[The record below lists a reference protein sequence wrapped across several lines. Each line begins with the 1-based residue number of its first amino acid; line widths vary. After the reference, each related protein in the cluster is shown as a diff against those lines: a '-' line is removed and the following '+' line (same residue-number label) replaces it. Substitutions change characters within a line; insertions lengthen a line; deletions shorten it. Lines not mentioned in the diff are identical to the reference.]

1 MGYLFYS
8 DLAIANANVND
19 PSFLEENLL
28 YTEVHEPEKERDG
41 PCMEQTDENPLY
53 KPATA
58 DDAGLNP
65 IFDGYVLLNINCL
78 KNISG

>member
-1 MGYLFYS
+1 MYS

-19 PSFLEENLL
+19 PSFPEENLL
-28 YTEVHEPEKERDG
+28 YTEVHEPEKERDQ
-41 PCMEQTDENPLY
+41 PCMDQTDENPLY
-53 KPATA
+53 EPASA

-65 IFDGYVLLNINCL
+65 IYDGYVFLNINCL